1 MIKHARIVAV
11 GVIGAIILAACGH
24 GHDHHGHQSAVGEPG
39 DAKNVS
45 RTIEVAMTDT
55 MRFSPALIN
64 VKQGETIRFVVKNT
78 GQVKHEMVLGTMK
91 ELKEHAET
99 MKKHPNM
106 EHDDPNQAVADPGK
120 SAQLLW
126 RFTKAGEFDFA
137 CLQPGHFE
145 AGMVGK
151 VRVDPK

>member
-1 MIKHARIVAV
+1 MIKHARIACV
-11 GVIGAIILAACGH
+11 GVIAAIGLSACGH
-24 GHDHHGHQSAVGEPG
+24 GHDHHGHQSAAGEQG
-39 DAKNVS
+39 DLKNVS

-64 VKQGETIRFVVKNT
+64 VKQAETIRFIVKNT

-91 ELKEHAET
+91 ELKAHAEA
-99 MKKHPNM
+99 MKKHPDM
-106 EHDDPNQAVADPGK
+106 EHDDPNQAVADSGK
-120 SAQLLW
+120 SAQMIW
-126 RFTKAGEFDFA
+126 RFTNVGEFDFA

>member
-1 MIKHARIVAV
+1 MIKHVRIVAV
-11 GVIGAIILAACGH
+11 GAIGTIALAACGH
-24 GHDHHGHQSAVGEPG
+24 ATHHHGHQSAVGEPG
-39 DAKNVS
+39 EAKNAS

-91 ELKEHAET
+91 ELKEHAEA

-106 EHDDPNQAVADPGK
+106 EHNDPNQAVADPGK
-120 SAQLLW
+120 SAQILW

-151 VRVDPK
+151 VRVDSK